1 MIEKEKIGFNDELAK
16 ARVRDFLN
24 NARTAKGNEFWMN
37 TPTGKINYLRTTF
50 TEPLG
55 LLKMEDEEADARQK
69 GFWEKRP
76 EIILITRND
85 LNSEIINHQQ
95 FLDNSWIVS
104 PFDHAPKETID
115 ASHLANRDGVA
126 YISLNKKR
134 DVPLKPNDGTIDNF
148 SPRNIGGGGDLR
160 GIPFN
165 TSQILA
171 NGWGRN
177 YYYYTIPFTPPNLSL
192 NYTRRSFV

>member
-24 NARTAKGNEFWMN
+24 NARTTMGNDFWR
-37 TPTGKINYLRTTF
+37 TTKTGKINYLRTTF

-69 GFWEKRP
+69 GFWNKRP

-104 PFDHAPKETID
+104 PFDHAPKETIG
-115 ASHLANRDGVA
+115 ASHLVNDGLA
-126 YISLNKKR
+126 YIDLSKKR
-134 DVPLKPNDGTIDNF
+134 NVPLKPNDGTIDTF
-148 SPRNIGGGGDLR
+148 SPRNIGGVGDLR

-177 YYYYTIPFTPPNLSL
+177 YYYYTIPLTTPNLSL

>member
-1 MIEKEKIGFNDELAK
+1 LIEKENIGFNDEVAK

-24 NARTAKGNEFWMN
+24 NARNAMVNEFGVIK
-37 TPTGKINYLRTTF
+37 PTGKINYLRETF

-85 LNSEIINHQQ
+85 LNSEIISNQR
-95 FLDNSWIVS
+95 FLDGSWIVS
-104 PFDHAPKETID
+104 PFDHAPKETIG
-115 ASHLANRDGVA
+115 ASHLVYDGVA
-126 YISLNKKR
+126 YIGF
-134 DVPLKPNDGTIDNF
+134 DVSSSLKPNDGRIDSF
-148 SPRNIGGGGDLR
+148 SPPNIGGGDLR

-177 YYYYTIPFTPPNLSL
+177 YYYYTIPTTTPNLSL

>member
-1 MIEKEKIGFNDELAK
+1 MIKKENIGFNDEVAK

-24 NARTAKGNEFWMN
+24 NARTAMGNDFWMT

-55 LLKMEDEEADARQK
+55 LLKMEEEEADARQK
-69 GFWEKRP
+69 GFWQKRP

-85 LNSEIINHQQ
+85 LNFEGISHQR

-104 PFDHAPKETID
+104 PFDHAPKETIG
-115 ASHLANRDGVA
+115 ASHLVNDGVS

-134 DVPLKPNDGTIDNF
+134 NLPLKPNDGTIDNF
-148 SPRNIGGGGDLR
+148 TPRRMGGGDLR

-177 YYYYTIPFTPPNLSL
+177 YYYYTIPLKNPNHSL